1 MRQRSPAYLVAEADQ
16 EPRCNELIDAAA
28 AAGLDGIDLT
38 ANPEVVTAAVI
49 SYAKSRGL
57 AVGVWVSS
65 GLDIETGWREFAS
78 RGVDYLTTNLPP
90 EIYSVFDRRPKR

>member
-1 MRQRSPAYLVAEADQ
+1 MRQHSPAYLVAEAEQ
-16 EPRCNELIDAAA
+16 EAACNELIDAAA
-28 AAGLDGIDLT
+28 AAGLDGIDL
-38 ANPEVVTAAVI
+38 AAVPEVVTPAVV

-65 GLDIETGWREFAS
+65 GLDVESGWREFAS

-90 EIYSVFDRRPKR
+90 EIYSVFERRPKR